1 MLTTILIA
9 AAALQAQT
17 PAPASA
23 PVAPA
28 AAATK
33 LGLDTPVEELVAN
46 PKTKAVLDAELPTLA
61 AHPSYELFKAMSLRQ
76 LAPMSQGALTD
87 EMLQKL
93 EPKLAAAQ

>member
-9 AAALQAQT
+9 AAALQLQVAA
-17 PAPASA
+17 PAPA
-23 PVAPA
+23 APA
-28 AAATK
+28 TAAAK

-76 LAPMSQGALTD
+76 LAPMSQGALTE

-93 EPKLAAAQ
+93 APKLAAAQ